1 MAQVKR
7 FSSAHI
13 RLEGASRCGNFQRNI
28 VLERPVMQHDLLPTI
43 EYEGVHCGLKIN
55 RPAPGIA
62 VVVLCGC
69 DIGEFADFPMRELG
83 KDLAR
88 FGSIELFIDAR
99 AVKGASIEVSS
110 EWAFWMRTHRLQ
122 LTRISMLTGSRYI
135 HITADFVR
143 RFGGLVDRMKIF
155 TDQRAFDESLLSSVR
170 LTKSA

>member
-1 MAQVKR
+1 MAQVRR
-7 FSSAHI
+7 FSSARI
-13 RLEGASRCGNFQRNI
+13 RQKARSEMPQFPTQRGTGTA
-28 VLERPVMQHDLLPTI
+28 VMQHDLLPTV
-43 EYEGVHCGLKIN
+43 EYEGIHCGLKIN

-62 VVVLCGC
+62 VVVLSGC

-110 EWAFWMRTHRLQ
+110 EWAFWMRAHRLR
-122 LTRISMLTGSRYI
+122 LTRINMLTGSRYI
-135 HITADFVR
+135 QITADFVR

-155 TDQRAFDESLLSSVR
+155 TDQRAFDESLLSSVH
-170 LTKSA
+170 LAKSA